1 MASHVGDFIEA
12 NREGIVQR
20 WADQIF
26 ATTAPT
32 SLPRAAAIDSGRE
45 FLDTLAQ
52 ALRADEGFKQTTNTE
67 ATSAVAKEHGK
78 QRFGLGYNIGALV
91 REYGL
96 LREVLFEMLGEHGV
110 APDARE
116 HRVLAKYLINAI
128 ADAVSQY
135 ALHRDEELRQ
145 QASRHVSFLAHELR
159 NPLSS
164 ARLALTAM
172 EQQGVLPKSRFV
184 GVLLRSLQSVHGL
197 IDNTLVE
204 LRLKS
209 IAEPRREWVE
219 FDVLFQELSEECAA
233 DLELKGVRLEVEAP
247 AGVRIHAD
255 RKLLHSALSNLL
267 RNAVKFTRPGG
278 TLHLRLKQAD
288 NRVAVDVEDECGGLA
303 EDRMQALFSP
313 FVQVGQNRS
322 GFGLGLAIARQA
334 AEANGGEL
342 RVHNLPGRGCV
353 FVLDLPIA
361 PQPPAPSRG
370 DDTASAGGPRG

>member
-1 MASHVGDFIEA
+1 MASRVGDFIEA
-12 NREGIVQR
+12 NREQIVQR
-20 WADQIF
+20 WADLIF

-45 FLDTLAQ
+45 FLAALARV
-52 ALRADEGFKQTTNTE
+52 LREDAGLKQTTNTKV
-67 ATSAVAKEHGK
+67 TSAVAKEHGK
-78 QRFGLGYNIGALV
+78 QRFGLGYDIGALV

-96 LREVLFEMLGEHGV
+96 LREVLFQLLEERGLV
-110 APDARE
+110 PDPRE
-116 HRVLAKYLINAI
+116 NRVLSKYLVNAI
-128 ADAVSQY
+128 ADAVGQY
-135 ALHRDEELRQ
+135 ALERDEELRQ
-145 QASRHVSFLAHELR
+145 QASRHMSFLAHELR

-164 ARLALTAM
+164 ARLALQGL
-172 EQQGVLPKSRFV
+172 EQQGLLPPGRLASVLT
-184 GVLLRSLQSVHGL
+184 RSLHRVNEL

-209 IAEPRREWVE
+209 VTEPRREWV
-219 FDVLFQELSEECAA
+219 DLGALFQELAEDCAA
-233 DLELKGVRLEVEAP
+233 DLEHKRIHLNVEAP
-247 AGVRIHAD
+247 SGVVIHAD

-267 RNAVKFTRPGG
+267 RNAVKFTHPGG

-313 FVQVGQNRS
+313 FVQIGQNRS

-370 DDTASAGGPRG
+370 DDTAGAGGPRG